1 MEFGESS
8 IEKKL
13 QDYKLLKA
21 KYERQEKALIN
32 DSVFRK
38 KSSNSPKKHWIYKHI
53 HPFFLYIM
61 DLMMYIIVIGC
72 LNKAINAISRTSCS
86 GGLIWDMQNIIM

>member
-1 MEFGESS
+1 MEFGKSS

-38 KSSNSPKKHWIYKHI
+38 KSSNSLKKY
-53 HPFFLYIM
+53 
-61 DLMMYIIVIGC
+61 
-72 LNKAINAISRTSCS
+72 
-86 GGLIWDMQNIIM
+86 

>member
-1 MEFGESS
+1 MEFGKSS

-21 KYERQEKALIN
+21 KYERQEKALID

-38 KSSNSPKKHWIYKHI
+38 KSLERISSPEQINDYIRVKKSAQV
-53 HPFFLYIM
+53 P
-61 DLMMYIIVIGC
+61 
-72 LNKAINAISRTSCS
+72 
-86 GGLIWDMQNIIM
+86 

>member
-21 KYERQEKALIN
+21 KYERQEKVLIN

-38 KSSNSPKKHWIYKHI
+38 KSSNSHKNIEFISIFI
-53 HPFFLYIM
+53 HFSF
-61 DLMMYIIVIGC
+61 
-72 LNKAINAISRTSCS
+72 T
-86 GGLIWDMQNIIM
+86 